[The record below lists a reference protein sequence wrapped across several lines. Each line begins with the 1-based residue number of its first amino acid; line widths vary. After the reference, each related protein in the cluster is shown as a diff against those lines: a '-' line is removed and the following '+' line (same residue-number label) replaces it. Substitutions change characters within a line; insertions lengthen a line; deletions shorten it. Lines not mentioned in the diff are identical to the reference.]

1 MTIYIYFKSNI
12 IFIEKLIVKGKLNLN
27 AVFSVIFMTILF
39 STIIL
44 LLKYCPYYFCL
55 AIFQTYDIF
64 IHAS

>member
-1 MTIYIYFKSNI
+1 MAIYIYLSSNI

-27 AVFSVIFMTILF
+27 VVFSVIFMTILF

-55 AIFQTYDIF
+55 AIFQTY
-64 IHAS
+64 IHSC